1 MNGMRQHNKLESD
14 EGWLHGGNVAPWS
27 RSTPPPPGRRDR
39 VSQSPNDGLAA
50 ETDDDALGV
59 ASWPR
64 PPL

>member
-1 MNGMRQHNKLESD
+1 MEATLLPGPGPPPL
-14 EGWLHGGNVAPWS
+14 
-27 RSTPPPPGRRDR
+27 PPPGRRDR